1 MWARQTSWK
10 RSPNAAIYFLLPRTD
25 PLGQER
31 WGLSPRLCLRT
42 SSASSV
48 ANSVLG
54 KRMKILVLGGQQ

>member
-1 MWARQTSWK
+1 MGEADFLKREPKCSDLFPAPQNGPHWDRQGG
-10 RSPNAAIYFLLPRTD
+10 ALL
-25 PLGQER
+25 
-31 WGLSPRLCLRT
+31 PRLCLRT

>member
-1 MWARQTSWK
+1 MGEAG
-10 RSPNAAIYFLLPRTD
+10 FLEKEPKGSDLFPAPQNGPPGTGKVG
-25 PLGQER
+25 P
-31 WGLSPRLCLRT
+31 LSPRLCLRT